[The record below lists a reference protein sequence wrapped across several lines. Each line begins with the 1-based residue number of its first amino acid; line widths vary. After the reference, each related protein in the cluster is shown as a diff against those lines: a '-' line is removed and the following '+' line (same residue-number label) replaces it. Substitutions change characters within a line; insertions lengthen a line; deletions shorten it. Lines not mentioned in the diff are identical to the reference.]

1 MAEIGSERLF
11 PNEADFVRW
20 LADLIR
26 GNANYRQVSEDAI
39 LRRSGPDH
47 SMARADILA
56 MRTEGD
62 KVRLLVVECKNRPL
76 YGAMVDQ
83 AIDQLRRYIAMSP
96 GAVPVLAVPSRLS
109 EEDAARVLAAK
120 IELWD
125 LDKIAELFRPQL
137 SRVSEQLAVALRL
150 FDLPKTQEEL
160 LLQELK
166 DCTPGKPQWSIYQ
179 RLVGRMLEHL
189 FCPPLNVPLSESP
202 DQSGVNRRDFILANY
217 ADQGFWNHIRLRYS
231 ADYIVVDAK
240 NYVGKIKKREVLQMA
255 NYLRSHGAGLFGII
269 FSRNGGDNSAWVT
282 AREQWAHYQKLVL
295 ILEDKHCE
303 AMLAAFASGDAT
315 SVLSKQIQ
323 DFRLAM

>member
-109 EEDAARVLAAK
+109 EEDAARVLVAK

-166 DCTPGKPQWSIYQ
+166 GCTPGKPQWSIYQ